1 MLGLG
6 PRLRWCAGVL
16 LLLTGL
22 LALAQ
27 YEDPETAMRRAD
39 TALGQGRF
47 DVAQS
52 IYDSTLRSN
61 PSLSLSP
68 WRCRNI
74 AEAYIRATHPNLR
87 AGADWLQRAVDQAPN
102 DVVNRE
108 RLASVLLQLP
118 DPDRAATQ
126 YRYLLRSAPDYQNY
140 VLGLATALRDS
151 GEYDAAVSVLNP
163 ALEKHPASA
172 ALRVEYG
179 RNLTYQRKY
188 DAAKDQYRQVLQS
201 NPNNVEAQIGLG
213 KLYSWQGDQQQAL
226 VQYQKALVKDPG
238 NYDALVG
245 QAFALIWSGRQSE
258 AMPMLERANTRHPEN
273 VEVRE
278 ALKKLGS
285 ANIFSGEVRA
295 GEPEWPILAP
305 SMKKAPERSRER
317 ASSTS
322 SAPNAMSTT
331 AAATQTKAET
341 PAPSAPANASP
352 SGHSVMWVVAMGLL
366 TMVAVFA
373 VAGFLLYFLP
383 NRRAKV
389 DLKPVVEARPPELS
403 PVEQWARLE
412 EFSRPRV
419 RKEPKS
425 YRPQTATSNAIS
437 LSELLPAPTPSEPE
451 REPEPAPLSQQ
462 AEAKVE
468 PATAA
473 SASASDERAQAAPE
487 SLPSAEDATA
497 PRPPRRRRGQ
507 TDRPWWRDLSNPD
520 LMHSVHQEETESPA
534 AAAAP
539 EAFSAPEPTPV
550 NPFEDA
556 TVVVPSD
563 RPNPLTPASEKP
575 PVPEEP
581 PPARPFTMVLS
592 RALERAGDGQAE
604 ENADAAKLPEPEE
617 NEDYVPSGNGKGKV
631 EPVPPVYKIRVNDAE
646 ALNDSSIVIVG
657 CGVMVSHYRAM
668 LRAAGADV
676 RTFTFWDLAMS
687 SMRKRRADVLLIDG
701 DALDGLTSTQMF
713 TSAQIERYMFGAVLV
728 GVSSDEDR
736 SALPEEVTLAHSL
749 SDDDLRNR
757 FIEALQAS

>member
-1 MLGLG
+1 
-6 PRLRWCAGVL
+6 
-16 LLLTGL
+16 
-22 LALAQ
+22 
-27 YEDPETAMRRAD
+27 MRRAD

-61 PSLSLSP
+61 PNLSLSP

-87 AGADWLQRAVDQAPN
+87 AGADWLQKAVDQAPN
-102 DVVNRE
+102 DTANRE

-118 DPDRAATQ
+118 DPDSAANQ
-126 YRYLLRSAPDYQNY
+126 YRYLLRSAPDNQNY

-151 GEYDAAVSVLNP
+151 GEYDDAVSVLNS
-163 ALEKHPASA
+163 ALEKHPTSA

-188 DAAKDQYRQVLQS
+188 DAAKDQYQQVLQS
-201 NPNNVEAQIGLG
+201 DPNNVEAQIGLA
-213 KLYSWQGDQQQAL
+213 KLYSWQGNQQQAL

-245 QAFALIWSGRQSE
+245 QAFALIWSGRQGE

-278 ALKKLGS
+278 ALKRLGS

-305 SMKKAPERSRER
+305 SMKKAPERSRESG
-317 ASSTS
+317 SSTP
-322 SAPNAMSTT
+322 AAQNATSTT
-331 AAATQTKAET
+331 TATQIKAET
-341 PAPSAPANASP
+341 PATTPHTNTSP

-366 TMVAVFA
+366 TMVGVFA

-383 NRRAKV
+383 NRRTKV
-389 DLKPVVEARPPELS
+389 DLKAVVEARPPELN

-425 YRPQTATSNAIS
+425 YRPQTANSNAIP
-437 LSELLPAPTPSEPE
+437 LSELLPAPTQSDLEAE
-451 REPEPAPLSQQ
+451 REPEAAPSQQ
-462 AEAKVE
+462 AEEKAE
-468 PATAA
+468 PAMAA
-473 SASASDERAQAAPE
+473 SVSAPDESAQAALK
-487 SLPSAEDATA
+487 SLASDKDTTA
-497 PRPPRRRRGQ
+497 PRPRRRRGQ

-520 LMHSVHQEETESPA
+520 LPLVNQESTESPSA
-534 AAAAP
+534 PAVAP
-539 EAFSAPEPTPV
+539 EVFSLPEPPHANT
-550 NPFEDA
+550 FEEA
-556 TVVVPSD
+556 TIVVPSD

-575 PVPEEP
+575 PLPEEP

-604 ENADAAKLPEPEE
+604 ENADPKPPEPEE
-617 NEDYVPSGNGKGKV
+617 NDDYVPSGNGKGKV
-631 EPVPPVYKIRVNDAE
+631 APVAPVYKMPANDAE

-657 CGVMVSHYRAM
+657 CGVMVSHYRAL

-701 DALDGLTSTQMF
+701 DALDGLTPTQMF
-713 TSAQIERYMFGAVLV
+713 TSAQVERYMFGAVLV

-736 SALPEEVTLAHSL
+736 SALPEEVMLAHSL